1 MADRSERF
9 VRWQGHTMAQMS
21 VVLALFG
28 GIALGGLGLCF
39 SLLQEDSFKP
49 AGSYATVFLL
59 ALLALFV
66 AALASIAANVTRL
79 LDFRLT
85 AKNIRSGKQDEPLTY
100 FGTDSNNFGKATWR
114 LFWCTAVSLCI
125 AVFLLS
131 IVIAKVYFGD
141 LINAAGL

>member
-21 VVLALFG
+21 VVLALLG

-66 AALASIAANVTRL
+66 AALASIAANVT
-79 LDFRLT
+79 
-85 AKNIRSGKQDEPLTY
+85 
-100 FGTDSNNFGKATWR
+100 
-114 LFWCTAVSLCI
+114 
-125 AVFLLS
+125 
-131 IVIAKVYFGD
+131 VY
-141 LINAAGL
+141 